1 MVYWPS
7 TFAINLWLL
16 PVSELPT
23 NINWRVNILFWQ
35 SALGDSTNS
44 TWHLLSGSVT
54 FQRCTVLITR
64 RKSVAVKRRV
74 LRDLCR
80 FLHHKSFHCYWI
92 PEMLKKMW
100 CGNLNAVRP
109 VTIFSRW
116 PFKTI
121 LAANK
126 VRGLKLW
133 STLIPHP
140 MVWKHAAS
148 LSEQTRQDV
157 RGDLFAL
164 CLRGCSDFIDS
175 SVVDFIK
182 ASSRAVVVGRV
193 WSGPP
198 LIFPKKRQGKKRA
211 NSLRAALTFT
221 PCVFF
226 FFGRASKSVQ
236 LSVTQKLPHNY
247 KTHQKASYQRL
258 TPILPPCFYQ
268 FIYLFL
274 NKMCFFKHPPFFFF
288 F

>member
-1 MVYWPS
+1 
-7 TFAINLWLL
+7 
-16 PVSELPT
+16 
-23 NINWRVNILFWQ
+23 
-35 SALGDSTNS
+35 
-44 TWHLLSGSVT
+44 
-54 FQRCTVLITR
+54 
-64 RKSVAVKRRV
+64 
-74 LRDLCR
+74 
-80 FLHHKSFHCYWI
+80 
-92 PEMLKKMW
+92 
-100 CGNLNAVRP
+100 
-109 VTIFSRW
+109 
-116 PFKTI
+116 
-121 LAANK
+121 
-126 VRGLKLW
+126 
-133 STLIPHP
+133 

-157 RGDLFAL
+157 RGDLFTL
-164 CLRGCSDFIDS
+164 CLRGCSDLIDS

-198 LIFPKKRQGKKRA
+198 LIFPKKNKGKKGQIVLELHWHSPR
-211 NSLRAALTFT
+211 
-221 PCVFF
+221 VFSV

-288 F
+288 FLNGVLWKPSRGRALWELHYLSRPGMTQVQPECFQVLSDWCRRDACNIRHLPEVCHIMWA

>member
-7 TFAINLWLL
+7 TFAINLCLL
-16 PVSELPT
+16 PVSELPM

-44 TWHLLSGSVT
+44 TWHLSQEVLLSNDALFSSQDASRCLSTEGS
-54 FQRCTVLITR
+54 QR
-64 RKSVAVKRRV
+64 SVQIFASQI
-74 LRDLCR
+74 LPG
-80 FLHHKSFHCYWI
+80 FWI

-157 RGDLFAL
+157 RGDLFTL

-175 SVVDFIK
+175 SIVDFIK

-198 LIFPKKRQGKKRA
+198 SIFPKKKQGKKRA
-211 NSLRAALTFT
+211 NSVRAALTFT
-221 PCVFF
+221 PRVSF
-226 FFGRASKSVQ
+226 
-236 LSVTQKLPHNY
+236 
-247 KTHQKASYQRL
+247 
-258 TPILPPCFYQ
+258 
-268 FIYLFL
+268 LFW
-274 NKMCFFKHPPFFFF
+274 
-288 F
+288 